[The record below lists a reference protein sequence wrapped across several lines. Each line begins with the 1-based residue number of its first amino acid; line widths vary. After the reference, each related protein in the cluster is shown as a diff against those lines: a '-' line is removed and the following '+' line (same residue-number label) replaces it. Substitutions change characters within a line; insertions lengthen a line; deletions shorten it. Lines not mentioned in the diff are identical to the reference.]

1 MAKGFNKENT
11 KSSGKNYKTIFER
24 VQETAG
30 GEEKPWSWYRQQVK
44 KMALEYRKYPGKTIK
59 EERRDRTQDE
69 ELQDKNEIRRY
80 ARQGRLFLFEYKA
93 ISKYLPYYDQFPL
106 AYVLKANKDHFIAAN
121 LHYVHPNKRLKIVSD
136 LMDGKINF
144 PSSIVHKYIT
154 DHVDGFLL
162 DLASVEWQ
170 TSIALPVESFVK
182 NRRGQLFPYKSDE
195 VWKETNEKFYTKFK
209 ARRIIKG
216 YGKPS
221 DIEDVE

>member
-1 MAKGFNKENT
+1 MAKGFSKENT

-24 VQETAG
+24 VQETTG
-30 GEEKPWSWYRQQVK
+30 GEEKSWSWYRQQVK
-44 KMALEYRKYPGKTIK
+44 KMALEYRKHPEKTIK
-59 EERRDRTQDE
+59 QERRDRTQDE

-121 LHYVHPNKRLKIVSD
+121 LHYVHPNKRLKIVAD
-136 LMDGKINF
+136 LMNDKINF
-144 PSSIVHKYIT
+144 PSCIVHKYIT

-162 DLASVEWQ
+162 DLASVEWE

-209 ARRIIKG
+209 ARRIVKG

>member
-1 MAKGFNKENT
+1 MAKGFSQEK
-11 KSSGKNYKTIFER
+11 KSGAKNYETIFER
-24 VQETAG
+24 VEKITA

-44 KMALEYRKYPGKTIK
+44 KMALDYKTNQQKVIKQERK
-59 EERRDRTQDE
+59 DRVQEE
-69 ELQDKNEIRRY
+69 ELQDKNELRRY

-93 ISKYLPYYDQFPL
+93 VSKYLPYYDEFPL

-121 LHYVHPNKRLKIVSD
+121 LHYVHPNKRLKIVAD

-144 PSSIVHKYIT
+144 PSCIIHKYIT
-154 DHVDGFLL
+154 DHIDGFLL
-162 DLASVEWQ
+162 DLASAEWE

-182 NRRGQLFPYKSDE
+182 NRNGQLFPHKSAE

-221 DIEDVE
+221 DIEDVS